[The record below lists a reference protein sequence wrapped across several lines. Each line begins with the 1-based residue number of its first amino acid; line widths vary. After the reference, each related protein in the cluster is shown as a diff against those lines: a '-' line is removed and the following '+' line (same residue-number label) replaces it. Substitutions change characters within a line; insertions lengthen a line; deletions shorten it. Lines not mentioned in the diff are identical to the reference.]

1 MEIYNFTLIFLKFAK
16 RRKLLEI
23 PKLTPNQ
30 VNSRYRL
37 EEPHLGTF
45 YKMDLIFDEGMLL
58 NRCVHSEVVCKM
70 LDWP

>member
-58 NRCVHSEVVCKM
+58 ICVFIHRE
-70 LDWP
+70 